1 MGEKSSVSLFGI
13 ILLRTSWDKSTE
25 ASGYPWQHS
34 TITWAGTV
42 DEFVVTFPVPFFLFS
57 GHVVTS
63 SGWKV
68 NTTTHIPCCEHGAY
82 ELLRSRYQ
90 HIICYKYIN
99 NIIYI
104 YNRKTTYAHACFF
117 FMNFPLAE
125 TWGSADW
132 TKRDCDLTFSSCMQ
146 CPLPVLN
153 DFKWQWCWLV
163 TVY

>member
-104 YNRKTTYAHACFF
+104 IEKPPMPTHAFF
-117 FMNFPLAE
+117 HEFSVGRDLRVSWLNKEGLRFDLQLLDAMPL
-125 TWGSADW
+125 T
-132 TKRDCDLTFSSCMQ
+132 SS
-146 CPLPVLN
+146 
-153 DFKWQWCWLV
+153 KWF
-163 TVY
+163 